1 VELAGAAG
9 FWVRSAEAAT
19 AEEEMPAQR
28 AEDLPT
34 PAAVP
39 AGTWSTASVASVAHA
54 RRCQCVSLT
63 VNNQVGSVTFGSVLF
78 TC

>member
-39 AGTWSTASVASVAHA
+39 AGTWSTASVAHA
-54 RRCQCVSLT
+54 RRCHCVSLT
-63 VNNQVGSVTFGSVLF
+63 VNNQVGSVTLGSVLF
-78 TC
+78 TR